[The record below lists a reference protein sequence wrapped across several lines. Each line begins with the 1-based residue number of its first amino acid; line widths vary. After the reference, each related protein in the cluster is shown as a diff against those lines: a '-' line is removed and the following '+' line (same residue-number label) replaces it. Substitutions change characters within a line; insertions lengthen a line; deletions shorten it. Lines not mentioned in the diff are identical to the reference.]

1 MVVMVNPGELRTE
14 LALEQMSPVPDGAG
28 GFVESWTDIATLF
41 ARLEPVAA
49 RDRFGADQTLEEV
62 THRVTMRHRT
72 DVVSGMRLT
81 WGTRRFLVLTVHDP
95 DETGRYLVLRT
106 REDGR

>member
-1 MVVMVNPGELRTE
+1 MLVMVNPGDLRTQ
-14 LALEQMSPVPDGAG
+14 LALEQMTPVPDGAG
-28 GFVESWTDIATLF
+28 GFGESWSGIATLF
-41 ARLEPVAA
+41 AKLEPVAA
-49 RDRFGADQTLEEV
+49 RERFGADQALEEV
-62 THRVTMRHRT
+62 THRVTVRFRP
-72 DVVSGMRLT
+72 DVASGMRLT

>member
-1 MVVMVNPGELRTE
+1 M
-14 LALEQMSPVPDGAG
+14 
-28 GFVESWTDIATLF
+28 LF
-41 ARLEPVAA
+41 AKLEPIAA

-62 THRVTMRHRT
+62 THRVTIRHRA
-72 DVVSGMRLT
+72 DVASGMRLA
-81 WGTRRFLVLTVHDP
+81 RDMRKFLILTVHDP